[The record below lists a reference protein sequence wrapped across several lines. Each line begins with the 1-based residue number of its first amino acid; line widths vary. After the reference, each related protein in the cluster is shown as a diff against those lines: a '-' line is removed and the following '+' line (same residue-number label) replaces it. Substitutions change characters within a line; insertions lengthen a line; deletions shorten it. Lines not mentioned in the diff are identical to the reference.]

1 MKIQDF
7 LHPPSKSWQILKLLN
22 RGTTSVG
29 IVTATKQQ
37 TVVFGNMRGM
47 FRAWLDIPDLIE
59 ALNDLFNCLNKIR
72 QFSIDM

>member
-1 MKIQDF
+1 M
-7 LHPPSKSWQILKLLN
+7 
-22 RGTTSVG
+22 G